1 MERRFWYA
9 MASYAVLGVVGCFL
23 LTGKFRIALL
33 ILLAGFA
40 VRTVIARF
48 ANRDPL

>member
-9 MASYAVLGVVGCFL
+9 MASYVILGLVGSFL
-23 LTGKFRIALL
+23 LTGKIRIALL

-40 VRTVIARF
+40 FRTVIARF
-48 ANRDPL
+48 ADRDSL